1 MLGKTNATINSA
13 DSKAE
18 ITVSAINKTGTTITE
33 GQKVWLNENQQ
44 TAGDK
49 LNFDNQYALTTIS
62 RDGQTILTNQ
72 GTNASPVTLYSIGN
86 DFNLTQISSFASSLR
101 SDRIYK
107 VKYGPDN
114 SIFAVCYS
122 GTWRIDNIKPWTEDW
137 LGAEYYLGSNIFAR
151 ANASKFEFYKV
162 NLDTGE
168 KISTF
173 TTLQGATD
181 SSKARGTVVIEDVV
195 YSGYYDY
202 GVFCFTLNDGSEV
215 AVTESYTL
223 INRED
228 SYDYIAPTNDN
239 LYIVSTTWS
248 DRTYAN
254 GSTSASSVSKLRL
267 IAIDDLENRT
277 FRVLNQS
284 EMQEDMQKWYT
295 TDCFTVFNPYTG
307 ILTCTA
313 KLGTDYGVYKY
324 ENGAWTTLPIDLGE
338 IFTDAFPSITS
349 GLMLSD
355 DLSRATIAVGA
366 LLTGYRGRVINLTS
380 TSGYAAVPYR
390 FYNVTENTITG
401 LAGNDT
407 EPDGEVVAKIVK

>member
-18 ITVSAINKTGTTITE
+18 VTVSAINKTGTTINK
-33 GQKVWLNENQQ
+33 GDKVWLNENQQ

-72 GTNASPVTLYSIGN
+72 GTSVSPITLYSIGN
-86 DFNLTQISSFASSLR
+86 DFNLTQIASFASDFR

-122 GTWRIDNIKPWTEDW
+122 GTWRIDNIKPWTGDW

-173 TTLQGATD
+173 TA
-181 SSKARGTVVIEDVV
+181 SSGTTYSSRARGTVVINDVI
-195 YSGYYDY
+195 YSGYYDS
-202 GVFCFTLNDGSEV
+202 GLFCYTLNDETNI
-215 AVTESYTL
+215 ALQENYTI
-223 INRED
+223 INREN
-228 SYDYIAPTNDN
+228 SYDFIAPTNDN
-239 LYIVSTTWS
+239 LYIVSTTW
-248 DRTYAN
+248 DNRTYAN
-254 GSTSASSVSKLRL
+254 SSTSVSSVTKLRI
-267 IAIDDLENRT
+267 IAIDDLANKT
-277 FRVLNQS
+277 FRVLSQS

-295 TDCFTVFNPYTG
+295 TDCYTVFNPYTG

-338 IFTDAFPSITS
+338 IFTDAFPYITS

-355 DLSRATIAVGA
+355 DLSRATIAVGDI
-366 LLTGYRGRVINLTS
+366 LTGYRGRVINLIS

-401 LAGNDT
+401 LAENDI
-407 EPDGEVVAKIVK
+407 EPDGEVVAKVVK